1 MGAEPTLAW
10 TLQRPAAQYANKVAT
25 IDRGTGE
32 RRIWSEVA
40 DRVNGLSSGLLGLDL
55 EIGDRVGALMLNSG
69 RHFELWFAIPGAGM
83 VMNDLNYRLAE
94 EELAFICGDSD
105 VKVLFVD
112 DNYLDVGRA
121 LLQRVDSLHT
131 LVWTGPG
138 DAAPKVASRTRRLLR
153 RLSSIFLNNNTTAS
167 PQSFTPE
174 VQQGFQRGRCSPI
187 ATSPQMQC
195 TGSE

>member
-94 EELAFICGDSD
+94 EELA
-105 VKVLFVD
+105 
-112 DNYLDVGRA
+112 
-121 LLQRVDSLHT
+121 
-131 LVWTGPG
+131 
-138 DAAPKVASRTRRLLR
+138 
-153 RLSSIFLNNNTTAS
+153 
-167 PQSFTPE
+167 
-174 VQQGFQRGRCSPI
+174 
-187 ATSPQMQC
+187 
-195 TGSE
+195 